1 MKLSIIVPCYNEAEN
16 VARLQEEFYPAIQGL
31 LRSQQSE
38 PAVAKSVEV
47 VFVDDGSRDG
57 TFDLLNQVFSGRQE
71 EGLSFQFERHAANRG
86 LGAAL
91 RTGFAAASGEVILT
105 TDSDGTYRYSEIPN
119 LLSTL
124 MPEID
129 IVTASPYHRK
139 GGVAGV
145 PAYRLILSR
154 GSSFLY
160 RILVDWN
167 IYTYTALFRAYRRR
181 VIDDVTFQSDGFLAG
196 TELLVK
202 GILKGYKVAEYPAV
216 LYRRQYGVSKARLL
230 RTILAHLRFQGWIL
244 INRIRPGASQL
255 SRKKI

>member
-1 MKLSIIVPCYNEAEN
+1 MKLSIVVPCYNEAEN
-16 VARLQEEFYPAIQGL
+16 VARLEAEFYPAIQGL
-31 LRSQQSE
+31 LRSQHAE
-38 PAVAKSVEV
+38 PAAAESVEV
-47 VFVDDGSRDG
+47 VFVDDGSRDS
-57 TFDLLNQVFSGRQE
+57 TLDLLNQAFSGRLD
-71 EGLSFQFERHAANRG
+71 EGLSFRFERHTANRG

-105 TDSDGTYRYSEIPN
+105 TDSDGTYWYSEIPN
-119 LLSTL
+119 LLATL
-124 MPEID
+124 KPGID
-129 IVTASPYHRK
+129 IVTASPYHPK

-181 VIDDVTFQSDGFLAG
+181 VIDEIAFESDGFLAG

-202 GILKGYKVAEYPAV
+202 GILKGYTVAEYPAV

-230 RTILAHLRFQGWIL
+230 RTILAHLHFQGWVL
-244 INRIRPGASQL
+244 SKHIRPGARQL